1 MNTDVNR
8 SILPAGAEPTP
19 PPEPVAQTAA
29 SAPFNPGKLPT
40 DPVVLQRMIAE
51 LVAVMQKLR
60 QENSSLQQ
68 HLDELSRRLR
78 GIRPERCD
86 PNQPLL
92 FPELQ
97 ASAAPSAEPAAA
109 ANGLAETEAEPAK
122 KKKKGHGRRRLEDLL
137 PHLPVE
143 RREYPLTEAERIC
156 PCCGKPR
163 VKISEQPT
171 QQLEYEPAK
180 FVRIEHVQF
189 TYSCPQCPEHII
201 TAPKPPQPIDRG
213 LPGPKLLAAI
223 ITNKYDEHQP
233 LYRLELTLWRSGV
246 FLTRS
251 TTCTWMAA
259 VAELLRPLV
268 ERMKAQVM
276 QSRVIQTDST
286 GVSVLIE
293 GRADAQTGQLWEYLG
308 DKDHP
313 YVVFDFS
320 GDHTKEHPQKFL
332 ADYSG
337 YVQADAYAGYD
348 GLFVPNSEH
357 PKIEVGCWAHAERKV
372 EEARKTDPALAC
384 QALGFTSALF
394 AIEKRARND
403 DLAEAEVLQ
412 LRQRESVPILAE
424 FKTWLDAAV
433 EQALP
438 KSPLGEALG
447 YVHNQWQALNRYTE
461 AGFLEMTNNASERIN
476 KIIAVGRRNWLF
488 VGSPQGGQTA
498 ATLFSVTATC
508 RRLQMDAFAYLA
520 NVLLRL
526 PTHPPERL
534 DELLP
539 DRWLASHPEARW
551 PPERRR
557 PAADHQRP
565 PPDVA

>member
-1 MNTDVNR
+1 MSLMNTDVNR
-8 SILPAGAEPTP
+8 LILPAAAEPP
-19 PPEPVAQTAA
+19 AQTSA
-29 SAPFNPGKLPT
+29 SAPFNPDKLPT

-60 QENSSLQQ
+60 QENSVLQQ

-97 ASAAPSAEPAAA
+97 ASAAPSAEPAPA
-109 ANGLAETEAEPAK
+109 ANGLAEPATAEAEQEPAK

-137 PHLPVE
+137 PHLPAQ

-163 VKISEQPT
+163 GKIGEQTT

-180 FVRIEHVQF
+180 FVRVEHVQF

-320 GDHTKEHPQKFL
+320 VDHTKGHPQKFL
-332 ADYSG
+332 AGYTG

-348 GLFVPNSEH
+348 GLFVPDSVH
-357 PKIEVGCWAHAERKV
+357 PKIEVGCWAHAERKI
-372 EEARKTDPALAC
+372 EEARATEPALAC

-394 AIEKRARND
+394 AIEKRARHANR
-403 DLAEAEVLQ
+403 AEAEVLQ

-476 KIIAVGRRNWLF
+476 KIIAIGRRNWLF

-508 RRLQMDAFAYLA
+508 RRLQMDAFAYLGD
-520 NVLLRL
+520 VLTRL

-539 DRWLASHPEARW
+539 DRWLAAHPEARW
-551 PPERRR
+551 PPERCRQ
-557 PAADHQRP
+557 AAEHKRP
-565 PPDVA
+565 PP